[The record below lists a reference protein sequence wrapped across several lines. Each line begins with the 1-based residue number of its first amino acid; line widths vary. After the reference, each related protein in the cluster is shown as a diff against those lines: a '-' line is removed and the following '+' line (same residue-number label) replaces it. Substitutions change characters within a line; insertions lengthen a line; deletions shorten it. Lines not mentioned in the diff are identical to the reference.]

1 MTLFENSIWK
11 MSGKI
16 QSRIVLCFLAGAG
29 DTKSKAPKPELGK
42 SAISDCRKKLQTCG
56 IWQLKLRTCCRV
68 PEVASRTP
76 GSRPRPRT
84 QQKSEAKDS
93 PSEDRPSRGPR
104 PRTKDT
110 SASVLKK
117 KRSSKKFFRR
127 SPKKKGLQKFFPGD
141 LQRKTSFE
149 KFFRR
154 STKFKR
160 FKT

>member
-16 QSRIVLCFLAGAG
+16 QCRIVLCFLAGAG

-56 IWQLKLRTCCRV
+56 ILQLKLRTCCRV
-68 PEVASRTP
+68 PEVASRIP

-117 KRSSKKFFRR
+117 KKVFQKIFQAISEKKRSSKFFPRR
-127 SPKKKGLQKFFPGD
+127 SPEKNVF
-141 LQRKTSFE
+141 RKIFQAIY
-149 KFFRR
+149 KI
-154 STKFKR
+154 
-160 FKT
+160 